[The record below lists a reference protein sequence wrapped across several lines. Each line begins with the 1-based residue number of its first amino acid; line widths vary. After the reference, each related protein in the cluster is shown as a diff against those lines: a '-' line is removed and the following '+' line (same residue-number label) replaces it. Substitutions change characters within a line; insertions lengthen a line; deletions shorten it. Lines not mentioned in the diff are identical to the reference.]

1 MHYFKRSV
9 PSHAI
14 LVCLRFPTADAHS
27 QTHTVEPRN
36 TWKRLDD
43 TATIL
48 YLNCTIQYTEGV
60 PISTQWSSYHTGAGV
75 PITLNEDV
83 LPGFGNDFFIDG
95 THNLIFPNPSLTEAG
110 QYGCRNSLPPY
121 GANKQA
127 EVIILGEFWGLGV
140 SAPGE

>member
-1 MHYFKRSV
+1 MHYFKHSV

-27 QTHTVEPRN
+27 QTHTVEPVN

-43 TATIL
+43 TTTTL
-48 YLNCTIQYTEGV
+48 YLNCTIQYAEGV
-60 PISTQWSSYHTGAGV
+60 PKSTQWSSYRTGADV
-75 PITLNEDV
+75 AIALNEDV
-83 LPGFGNDFFIDG
+83 FPGFDNDFIIEG
-95 THNLIFPNPSLTEAG
+95 THNLIFRTPSLTKAG

-127 EVIILGEFWGLGV
+127 EVIILGEFCALENW
-140 SAPGE
+140 